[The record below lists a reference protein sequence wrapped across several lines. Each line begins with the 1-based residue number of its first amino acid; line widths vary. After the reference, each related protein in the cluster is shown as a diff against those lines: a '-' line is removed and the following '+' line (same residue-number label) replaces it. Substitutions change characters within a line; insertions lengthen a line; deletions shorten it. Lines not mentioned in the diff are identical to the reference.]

1 MKKIVKIFNNFI
13 KSTIFKVENKT
24 NDKFDVSNFS
34 KYIIT
39 VIFVLFI
46 YIFYLSIPLLYDKNW
61 VQNKIVT
68 KLSSEF
74 NMNLSNSFDISYRI
88 LPKPHYLIRDSK
100 TALAEIKVLN
110 VFISQNN
117 FFNKNSIRI
126 NEVVIEKA
134 NFSLSKNNFKTLYK
148 NSENKF
154 SEQKIKINNSNIFFK
169 DNLNDVISIIK
180 ISNAFLFFD
189 EKNLLNL
196 FDLNGEVFNIPFK
209 LNYQNII
216 NSQKK
221 IKIKAT
227 DLKLEII
234 NEFFKKDEDS
244 SNGINNISILN
255 SSINTKYSVKDQTV
269 IFQSSG
275 SRVFNSKI
283 DYNGQL
289 AINPFDL
296 NLKVNLDD
304 YRISNLFKSNSIINE
319 FIKSGLL
326 FNENISLNT
335 LVNIKYS
342 KKSKIFD
349 EAKIVLR
356 VLNGKISFDNSV
368 FTNKKIGL
376 IEVSKSDLFLENGKL
391 ILTANLSIDIKNSDL
406 LYSFLSTNKRL
417 RKNIKNIKL
426 NIVYDFLSNEIV
438 FKNIKINNNG
448 VSDQFMNIV
457 KGFMDNNS
465 NNLTKSRKLLN
476 KLINLYVVG

>member
-74 NMNLSNSFDISYRI
+74 NINLSNSFDISYRI

-283 DYNGQL
+283 NYNGQL
-289 AINPFDL
+289 TINPFDL
-296 NLKVNLDD
+296 NLKIDIDD
-304 YRISNLFKSNSIINE
+304 YRISNLFASNSIINE

-326 FNENISLNT
+326 FNENISVNT
-335 LVNIKYS
+335 LLNIKS
-342 KKSKIFD
+342 KKRDEFLN
-349 EAKIVLR
+349 EAKLELR
-356 VLNGKISFDNSV
+356 IFNGKISFDNSI
-368 FTNKKIGL
+368 FINNKIGL
-376 IEVSKSDLFLENGKL
+376 VKISNSNFFLENDRL
-391 ILTANLSIDIKNSDL
+391 FFSANLFVDIKDTDKL
-406 LYSFLSTNKRL
+406 FSFLNTSKKS
-417 RKNIKNIKL
+417 RKDIRNIKL
-426 NIVYDFLSNEIV
+426 NIVYDFLSNKTE
-438 FKNIKINNNG
+438 FKNIKINNND
-448 VSDQFMNIV
+448 VSSEFNNV
-457 KGFMDNNS
+457 AEGFIDNDT

-476 KLINLYVVG
+476 ELINLYEG